1 MKKISNYQLF
11 TELQR
16 GPITWVYKALQP
28 ELERV
33 VLVKQLN
40 PDLVNDQELVDRFKQ
55 EGLTLAK
62 IKSPHVITI
71 FDFGFDEGVPFLVT
85 EFIEGNTL
93 ADLIGKHGA
102 LPWDICLF
110 ILQQLA
116 QGLAVIHKQDI
127 IHQDIKPENI
137 FVTDQGEAK
146 LGDLGFSTSLAQANK
161 PIQGTPAYL
170 PPELVLG
177 STIDFRSDLYSLGVV
192 GYEMLTGENPFAA
205 DDMQKVLHRIV
216 NLKPISIHGVKPEVP
231 EQLSNIISKLMSRD
245 PDVRCKSAQEFYQE
259 LEDLKISTG
268 IKVDGSSLIRFL
280 QEPEG
285 YQLIQLIPGEPI
297 ARPIQKRKKQKR
309 TIFACGLIA
318 IGILIF
324 LLSRFMNDGLSFLPN
339 AADTTGTKIEQN
351 FNQLEN
357 KNTIPQ
363 NLEDKTEPKITDVA
377 EGPESAIGKNTQK
390 DTLDIPIATETKEDT
405 IVITSDPRAVVFQ
418 HGDSLGFTPLI
429 FFLKTKNEPL
439 EMEFR
444 TPGFPTIKK
453 TVTIS
458 DPPAQKIHIN
468 LWQEVGF
475 LDISIMPWGEI
486 WIDGD
491 SVDVS
496 PINHPIILT
505 AGNHKITVRHPSLKN
520 VTELFYVAVGE
531 TLRKDI
537 YLQRRQ

>member
-40 PDLVNDQELVDRFKQ
+40 PDLVNDQELVERFKQ

-71 FDFGFDEGVPFLVT
+71 FDFGHAEGIPFLVT

-93 ADLIGKHGA
+93 ADLIERHGA
-102 LPWDICLF
+102 LPWDICFF

-116 QGLAVIHKQDI
+116 QGLAVIHNQNI

-146 LGDLGFSTSLAQANK
+146 LGDLGFSISLAQANK

-170 PPELVLG
+170 PPELILG

-245 PDVRCKSAQEFYQE
+245 PNVRCKSAQAFYQE
-259 LEDLKISTG
+259 LEELKISTG
-268 IKVDGSSLIRFL
+268 IKVDSNSFIRFS
-280 QEPEG
+280 QEPEH
-285 YQLIQLIPGEPI
+285 YQPIRLIPSEPI
-297 ARPIQKRKKQKR
+297 ARPIQRPKKQRR
-309 TIFACGLIA
+309 TVFAFGLIA

-324 LLSRFMNDGLSFLPN
+324 LLSRFMNDGFSFLPN
-339 AADTTGTKIEQN
+339 AADTSRTQIERN
-351 FNQLEN
+351 FNQPEN
-357 KNTIPQ
+357 TNTIPE
-363 NLEDKTEPKITDVA
+363 NREEKTASKINDVA
-377 EGPESAIGKNTQK
+377 ENTIEKEHQT
-390 DTLDIPIATETKEDT
+390 DTLQIPIATETRGDT
-405 IVITSDPRAVVFQ
+405 IVITSDPRAVVFRN
-418 HGDSLGFTPLI
+418 GDSLGFTPLI
-429 FFLKTKNEPL
+429 FFLKTKNEL
-439 EMEFR
+439 WEMEFR

-453 TVTIS
+453 TVTIF
-458 DPPAQKIHIN
+458 DLPAQKIHIN

-475 LDISIMPWGEI
+475 LDLSIMPWGEI

-496 PINHPIILT
+496 PISHPIILT

-520 VTELFYVAVGE
+520 ATELFYIAVGE